1 MKVAAG
7 SDHAGYPVKMK
18 AIAILGK
25 LGCEVEDLGTHS
37 EASCDYP
44 DFAVLVAERVASGQ
58 ADFGLLCCGTGLGM
72 CMAANKV
79 PGIRAATCHNDF
91 TAELARRH
99 NDANILCIGG
109 RVLDDPTLETVVRR
123 FFQTPFDGGRH
134 LRRVKKI
141 AKLDRLR

>member
-7 SDHAGYPVKMK
+7 SDHAGYPAKIK
-18 AIAILGK
+18 AIEILKK
-25 LGCEVEDLGTHS
+25 LGCEVEDLGTNT

-44 DFAVLVAERVASGQ
+44 DFAVLVAERVAAAQ
-58 ADFGLLCCGTGLGM
+58 ADFGLLCCGTGIGM
-72 CMAANKV
+72 SMVANKL
-79 PGIRAATCHNDF
+79 PGIRAAVCHNDF
-91 TAELARRH
+91 TAEMARRH
-99 NDANILCIGG
+99 NDANVLCLGS
-109 RVLDDPTLETVVRR
+109 RVLDDSTLEAVVRR